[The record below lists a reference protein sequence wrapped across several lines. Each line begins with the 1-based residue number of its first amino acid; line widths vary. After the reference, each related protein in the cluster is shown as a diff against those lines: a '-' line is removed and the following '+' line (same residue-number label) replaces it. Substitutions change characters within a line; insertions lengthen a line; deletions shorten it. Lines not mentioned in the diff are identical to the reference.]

1 MKTGILFIV
10 RLGSTRL
17 SQKHLIFSK
26 NKTFLEWLV
35 LRFSNAFEEEINTDK
50 VKLIIATSDL
60 PENKKLEE
68 VFKNNKAEVFYGSND
83 NIPLRQLECAKTF
96 DLDNLIIVDGDDILC
111 SVEASKIVYQN
122 LIDGNV
128 KAIKSEGLPLGLNVI
143 GYKTEYLQMCL
154 NNTINQKVIETGWG
168 RIFDENLQSIKL
180 GEFSLQNE
188 LRFTLDYQDDADFF
202 DFIIDDF
209 GNQIVGLSDCELINY
224 VLENKVFEINSGVN
238 EIYWDNFNKSKLN
251 EL

>member
-26 NKTFLEWLV
+26 GKTFLEWLI
-35 LRFSNAFEEEINTDK
+35 LRFSQAFEKEIINGK

-68 VFKNNKAEVFYGSND
+68 VFKNNKVEIFYGSND
-83 NIPLRQLECAKTF
+83 NIPSRQLECAKSF
-96 DLDNLIIVDGDDILC
+96 DFENLIVVDGDDILC

-122 LIDGNV
+122 LINGV

-143 GYKTEYLQMCL
+143 GYKTEYLQACL
-154 NNTINQKVIETGWG
+154 NNSIEQKVIETGWG
-168 RIFDENLQSIKL
+168 RIFDENLQCIKL
-180 GEFSLQNE
+180 GEFNLQNE
-188 LRFTLDYQDDADFF
+188 LRFTLDYQEDADFF
-202 DFIIDDF
+202 DFIINYF
-209 GNQIVGLSDCELINY
+209 GNQIINLTDFELMNY
-224 VLENKVFEINSGVN
+224 VLENKVFEINSSVN
-238 EIYWDNFNKSKLN
+238 EIYWENFNKSKLN